1 MLNKLLRPGQYK
13 RGYAPVADGLRVMS
27 VLLIAWYHIWQQSW
41 LQPVLK
47 ISSLRLD
54 FTAAVRTGYLPVD
67 LMLLLS
73 GFLLFLPYAQS
84 RVCGDPLPEL
94 RTYYIKR
101 VIRILPSYYLC
112 VLISFFVYALPN
124 YTSTR
129 AMLLDLV
136 GHLTFTHNLCY
147 EGYVGTRMTGVLWT
161 LAVEIQFYL
170 IAPLI
175 GRAFIRRPICVYL
188 AMTAAAFF
196 YRFVYVAGLSDTAL
210 YFNRLPAMLDVYAN
224 GMLAAWAFAA
234 LGKRLR
240 PSAASGCLF
249 TLLCLLSAAGIYAIM
264 RAQSAIS
271 DGYEAIRF
279 GQMKYRFPLT
289 ALGAVF
295 LVSGSQASCWFQF
308 LFSNRIVRFLSGI
321 SYNFYIWHAHVA
333 LRLRAWHIPPYE
345 SDMPQKAGEQPWQ
358 TQYTLLCFI
367 AALLVAL
374 SLTYLWERPLSRLGT
389 RLFLKRGRHER
400 R

>member
-1 MLNKLLRPGQYK
+1 MLLKLLRPGQYK
-13 RGYAPVADGLRVMS
+13 RGYAPTADGFRVMS

-47 ISSLRLD
+47 IGPLTLD
-54 FTAAVRTGYLPVD
+54 CTAAVRTGYMPVD

-73 GFLLFLPYAQS
+73 GFLLFLPYAQT
-84 RVCGDPLPEL
+84 RVCGDPLPDL
-94 RTYYIKR
+94 RAYYIKR
-101 VIRILPSYYLC
+101 AIRILPSYYLC
-112 VLISFFVYALPN
+112 VLICFFVYALPN

-129 AMLLDLV
+129 AMLLDLFS
-136 GHLTFTHNLCY
+136 HLTFTHNLCY

-161 LAVEIQFYL
+161 LAVEVQFYL

-175 GRAFIRRPICVYL
+175 GRAFIRRPIIVYL
-188 AMTAAAFF
+188 SLTAVAFF

-224 GMLAAWAFAA
+224 GMLAAWAFAV
-234 LGKRLR
+234 LQKRLR
-240 PSAASGCLF
+240 PSALSGLTA
-249 TLLCLLSAAGIYAIM
+249 TLLCLGAVFGIYSLM
-264 RAQSAIS
+264 CAQSGIS
-271 DGYEAIRF
+271 GGYEAIRF

-289 ALGAVF
+289 ALGALF
-295 LVSGSQASCWFQF
+295 LVAGSQASCWFQF

-321 SYNFYIWHAHVA
+321 SYNLYIWHAHVA

-358 TQYTLLCFI
+358 TLYTLLCFF
-367 AALLVAL
+367 AALSVSIAV
-374 SLTYLWERPLSRLGT
+374 TYLWEKPLSRLGT
-389 RLFLKRGRHER
+389 HLFLKKGRHER